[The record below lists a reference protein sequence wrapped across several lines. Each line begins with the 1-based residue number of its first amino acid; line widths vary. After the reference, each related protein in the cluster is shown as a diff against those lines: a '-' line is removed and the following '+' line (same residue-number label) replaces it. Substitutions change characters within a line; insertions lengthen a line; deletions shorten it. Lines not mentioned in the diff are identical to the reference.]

1 MQDVTVRLFIQ
12 KDSGRFESNYSD
24 FNLSQ
29 FAGVIP
35 CIGDQFLHPS
45 LYFAGGQADLGT
57 RFILTVVGRVFNLD
71 DNSDHVGLMVT
82 ERPPTEWESNLYRR
96 DK

>member
-1 MQDVTVRLFIQ
+1 MQEVTVRLFIQ
-12 KDSGRFESNYSD
+12 NSAGRFESNYSD

-35 CIGDQFLHPS
+35 CIGDQFLHPGV
-45 LYFAGGQADLGT
+45 YVEGGPAELGT

-71 DNSDHVGLMVT
+71 DRSDHVGLMVT
-82 ERPPTEWESNLYRR
+82 ERSPTDLESNLYRR
-96 DK
+96 DQ

>member
-12 KDSGRFESNYSD
+12 NDSGRFESNYSD

-35 CIGDQFLHPS
+35 CIGDQFLHPGV
-45 LYFAGGQADLGT
+45 YAAGGPAARRHWG
-57 RFILTVVGRVFNLD
+57 LD
-71 DNSDHVGLMVT
+71 SSSPLSAGSSISTIIPITSD
-82 ERPPTEWESNLYRR
+82 
-96 DK
+96 